1 MPHSKCSLELFGSGC
16 TAFCSSA
23 WALFSCFSFMYTR
36 HQLLMALRVPAGQF
50 GGVRQ
55 IRHARLGLPPIGEQG
70 TKLEERCAFVKL
82 PLAS

>member
-1 MPHSKCSLELFGSGC
+1 
-16 TAFCSSA
+16 
-23 WALFSCFSFMYTR
+23 MYTL